1 MVEIRHSLATL
12 ALGLLLARSATAE
25 PPAVDQRPLARLGTV
40 VLCESDF
47 ERFAASAF
55 SAEQI
60 AGLQDQPEARQAAIA
75 AWLDLRVQA
84 AKAHKDGIDQR
95 ETFQKALELMEMK
108 LLVRAMMERNRPH
121 LATSVDVSAAE
132 IEQYYKQHPKR
143 FQLPPK
149 SGTAAREPLADVR
162 ARIANQLVRER
173 NSGFHRAFLAQL
185 RSGLDFVQTEQA
197 RPQAS
202 LLDSDAVAKDATI
215 AFIGGI
221 PVTEEEFRW
230 FLKDAYRAEQR
241 QQAFSAPGA
250 RRKMLDDFLTMRLM
264 AAEARKQNLDQNAS
278 HRDALEV
285 AELRLL
291 TEFLLERDNMTPW
304 KLPGKTQQERVGNFR
319 KYLDELAIELEFTR

>member
-1 MVEIRHSLATL
+1 MVEIRHPLTTL
-12 ALGLLLARSATAE
+12 TLCLLFAGSARSE
-25 PPAVDQRPLARLGTV
+25 PSAVDDRQLARLGTV

-47 ERFAASAF
+47 KHFATSAF

-60 AGLQDQPEARQAAIA
+60 AGFWNQPEARQAAIT

-84 AKAHKDGIDQR
+84 AKARKDGIDQR

-108 LLVRAMMERNRPH
+108 LLVRAMMDRNRPH
-121 LATSVDVSAAE
+121 LATPGNISAAE
-132 IEQYYKQHPKR
+132 IEQYYQQHPKR
-143 FQLPPK
+143 FQRPSQ
-149 SGTAAREPLADVR
+149 SGGIGREPLQDVR
-162 ARIANQLVRER
+162 ARIANHLARER

-185 RSGLDFVQTEQA
+185 RNQLDFRQTEHA
-197 RPQAS
+197 RPEAS
-202 LLDSDAVAKDATI
+202 LLDSDAVAKQTTI

-221 PVTEEEFRW
+221 PVTEDEFRW

-241 QQAFSAPGA
+241 QQAFSPPGA
-250 RRKMLDDFLTMRLM
+250 RRIMLDDFLTMRLM
-264 AAEARKQNLDQNAS
+264 AAEARKLKLHQDAPY
-278 HRDALEV
+278 RDALEV